1 MRSPAQLT
9 SPTTSEAWPRR
20 WAPHEEAAVEAQV
33 LAAFNCARSQQDL
46 PPYQVDAS
54 LTAEAERLWMQL
66 ARQEISLKQAEAGY
80 TLFGVIAL
88 DLSQPAQGC
97 SIGGFDVAQVPALD
111 RARVIGNC
119 RLSAADQLRTALP
132 P

>member
-1 MRSPAQLT
+1 
-9 SPTTSEAWPRR
+9 
-20 WAPHEEAAVEAQV
+20 
-33 LAAFNCARSQQDL
+33 
-46 PPYQVDAS
+46 
-54 LTAEAERLWMQL
+54 MQL

-111 RARVIGNC
+111 RRVCVIGIAAFPPQISYDGA
-119 RLSAADQLRTALP
+119 SAVIIGK
-132 P
+132 